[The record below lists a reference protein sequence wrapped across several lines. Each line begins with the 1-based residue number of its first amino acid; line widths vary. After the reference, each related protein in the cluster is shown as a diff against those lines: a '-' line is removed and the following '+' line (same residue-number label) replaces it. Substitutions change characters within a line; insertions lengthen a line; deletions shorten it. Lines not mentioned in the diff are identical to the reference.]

1 MNQLELLWQLE
12 KYNDIIDKCKNK
24 LIELENSIKLYNLTA
39 SIKELKFRLNQI
51 EEIKISNNKHVA
63 KLERLLKEY
72 DYTKKELED
81 NLYNGSITDLKQLE
95 HLTREK
101 NGLLEK
107 IDIIEVN
114 ILEMM
119 EEDEKLQEEHNIL
132 LHKLKEYDVEIR
144 EVKKALNKD
153 IIDMQNRIQDAE
165 KERIDIIPSI
175 DEEILNRYER
185 IRNKRGQGIVLVN
198 NYICSGCN
206 VRIPTYLV
214 KTLRNN
220 DEIIFCESCGR
231 ILYYIRQ
238 DISSS

>member
-1 MNQLELLWQLE
+1 MNQLKLLWELE
-12 KYNDIIDKCKNK
+12 KNNSIIDKCRNS
-24 LIELENSIKLYNLTA
+24 LMELEHSIQISDLTTR
-39 SIKELKFRLNQI
+39 INDMELRINQI
-51 EEIKISNNKHVA
+51 EEIKRDNNKQVA

-72 DYTKKELED
+72 DYSKEKLES

-101 NGLLEK
+101 NGILEK
-107 IDIIEVN
+107 IDEAEFN
-114 ILEMM
+114 ILEKM
-119 EEDEKLQEEHNIL
+119 DENDSLQ
-132 LHKLKEYDVEIR
+132 KEYNSLNDQLNNRKKEILDLKR
-144 EVKKALNKD
+144 T
-153 IIDMQNRIQDAE
+153 
-165 KERIDIIPSI
+165 I
-175 DEEILNRYER
+175 DEEINMIQIEMKHANQERNNILPNIEEEILERYEK
-185 IRNKRGQGIVLVN
+185 IRNNRAKGIVHVN

-214 KTLRNN
+214 KNLRDN